1 MSNWFS
7 KLLNRNQSD
16 ADQVFVETPEN
27 SALHS
32 TPKKPQQTFYNLQ
45 RTAPSGQKKT
55 DQPLAVLQQF
65 APLKNIAEDNVT
77 EISHKT
83 LRYNADAVIFLQG
96 DLADAVYY
104 LLNGTVEIHPDTD
117 DNFDLSL
124 SAPTQPKAS
133 YEVSAKTS
141 QAHLPLNYGKTFGA
155 TAIAKTNV
163 DVIVVANDLLPLWS
177 KQSRANASFIDLMDI
192 KLPPELIGNDE
203 FFVSFTLAYQK
214 NKLQLP
220 SLPHVAIKLRNAM
233 KNDISVREAVEIIQ
247 IDPAIVTKLIQVS
260 NSPLYAPLTPI
271 KNGHDAVSRLG
282 LDATRN
288 LVMSINIKQLF
299 QCKNKQIFELMQQ
312 TWKQSI
318 MMSSL
323 CFVLAEEVGGVNP
336 EEALLAGLVCDIGII
351 PLLHFAEQKIVEQ
364 QKLAEAEQDTQTPK
378 KVSFND
384 LHIPI
389 EAPDLH
395 NIIQTL
401 PYLRAPL
408 GKLVL
413 NTLGF
418 TEELADIPYHAENW
432 FYDSG
437 DKIQLIDIVILAKLH
452 SYLGTEKA
460 KELPH
465 INAIPA
471 YSKLKNRKLDADFS
485 LSLLRKAHQRIN
497 ETMNILA

>member
-7 KLLNRNQSD
+7 KLFERKQPNSD
-16 ADQVFVETPEN
+16 QAFVKVAESSGPHN
-27 SALHS
+27 A
-32 TPKKPQQTFYNLQ
+32 PKKTQQPIYNLQ
-45 RTAPSGQKKT
+45 RTPPKGQKKT
-55 DQPLAVLQQF
+55 AQPLSVLQQF
-65 APLKNIAEDNVT
+65 APLKNIAEDNIT

-83 LRYNADAVIFLQG
+83 LRYDADAVIFLQG

-104 LLNGTVEIHPDTD
+104 LLNGTVEMHPDTD
-117 DNFDLSL
+117 DNFDLTL
-124 SAPTQPKAS
+124 SVPTQPKAS
-133 YEVSAKTS
+133 YEVVAKTT
-141 QAHLPLNYGKTFGA
+141 QAHLPLNYGRTFGA

-163 DVIVVANDLLPLWS
+163 DIIVVANDLLPLWS

-192 KLPPELIGNDE
+192 KLPPELHGNDE
-203 FFVSFTLAYQK
+203 FFVKFTLAYQK

-233 KNDISVREAVEIIQ
+233 KNDIGVREAVDIIQ
-247 IDPAIVTKLIQVS
+247 IDPAIITKLIQVS

-288 LVMSINIKQLF
+288 LVMGINIKQLF

-323 CFVLAEEVGGVNP
+323 CFVLAEEVDNVNP
-336 EEALLAGLVCDIGII
+336 EEALLAGLICDIGII
-351 PLLHFAEQKIVEQ
+351 PLLHFAEQQIVEQ
-364 QKLAEAEQDTQTPK
+364 HQQKPT
-378 KVSFND
+378 
-384 LHIPI
+384 I
-389 EAPDLH
+389 EPPNLQ

-418 TEELADIPYHAENW
+418 TEEFAEIPFNAENW

-437 DKIQLIDIVILAKLH
+437 DKTQLIDIVILAKLH

-471 YSKLKNRKLDADFS
+471 YSKLKNGKLDPDFS
-485 LSLLRKAHQRIN
+485 LSLLHKAHQRIN
-497 ETMNILA
+497 DTMNILA